1 VTQLRRLAWLA
12 VAAAILFGAAYFGSP
27 LLAWRS
33 LREVARTADEQ
44 QMARLV
50 DFPAV
55 RGGLKFQLKTLF
67 AARIAADPRLRN
79 NPYAAMGLQLLPR
92 LIDQMV
98 DAYVT
103 PQAIAVMVAEARP
116 PAKSREVI
124 ALNRPV
130 KLDVHYAYVNRD
142 LFRVTASGAEHPDLP
157 LEFLLRRDGLFG
169 WTLIRITL
177 PEKALQ

>member
-12 VAAAILFGAAYFGSP
+12 VAAAILFGIAYFASP
-27 LLAWRS
+27 LLAWRH
-33 LREVARTADEQ
+33 LREVARTGDEKL
-44 QMARLV
+44 MARAI
-50 DFPAV
+50 DFPEV
-55 RGGLKFQLKTLF
+55 RGGLQFQLKTLF

-103 PQAIAVMVAEARP
+103 PQAIAV